1 VSLREACTRIQRRLT
16 DIESS
21 VGLLVEQGSHVSA
34 RSRTI
39 QEDIQVRGGGD
50 GWKRKEGPGLI

>member
-39 QEDIQVRGGGD
+39 QEDIQVCGGD
-50 GWKRKEGPGLI
+50 GWKRKEGLGLI